1 MIEMVIAIV
10 LVGIVIA
17 ATIFFAYPLRQAV
30 DTTARAELTD
40 TADNALQRIGRE
52 VRLALPNSVR
62 VASSAGGSFIEFI
75 PLKSAG
81 RYRAESSGA
90 ACDTGTDELAFDSS
104 DSCFKTIGTLPAPDL
119 PLIDTAKDLL
129 VFNNYGEGF
138 DGQNAYATSGTLN
151 VRRLTGLVNEGGVRQ
166 ALIFTSGTLGRALHD
181 SPGKRFYIVPG
192 DGTRPSPVSYQCI
205 PPELRRRS
213 GYTLTATQP
222 SQPSDFSGGTSDLL
236 ANNVA
241 SCAFDYQ
248 ASAVGAGIG
257 LLTLRITL
265 SKPLSA
271 GTAERVTLYHAVHV
285 NNVP

>member
-10 LVGIVIA
+10 LVGIIIA
-17 ATIFFAYPLRQAV
+17 ATIFFAYPVRQAV

-40 TADNALQRIGRE
+40 TADNALQRMGRE

-62 VASSAGGSFIEFI
+62 VANGAGGVFIEFI
-75 PLKSAG
+75 PLRSAG

-90 ACDTGTDELAFDSS
+90 VCDTGSDELAFDSA
-104 DSCFKTIGTLPAPDL
+104 DTCFKTIGTLPTADL
-119 PLIDTAKDLL
+119 PLIDTTKDLL

-138 DGQNAYATSGTLN
+138 DGQNAYAKSGTLN
-151 VRRLTGLVNEGGVRQ
+151 TRRLTALANEGTRQ
-166 ALIFTSGTLGRALHD
+166 ALTFTSGTPLGRALHD

-192 DGTRPSPVSYQCI
+192 DGTWPSPVSYQCI

-213 GYTLTATQP
+213 GYAMTAAQP
-222 SQPSDFSGGTSDLL
+222 SQPSDFSGGASDLL

-241 SCAFDYQ
+241 SCVFDYQ
-248 ASAVGAGIG
+248 PSALGAGIG
-257 LLTLRITL
+257 LLTLRLTL
-265 SKPLSA
+265 SKSLSA
-271 GTAERVTLYHAVHV
+271 GSAETVTLYHAVHV